1 MSKPERVGPIA
12 GLLALALLVVNLVA
26 TRESPTPDTP
36 TGKMVA
42 ELLDHRNAYVAS
54 AALIFA
60 QAILLLVFVVA
71 IAALCF
77 SGPARLRTSW
87 RGSRSCPQR
96 RGGGR
101 CTTGSPPCS
110 AGRNSRPS
118 WRKGAHST
126 YSSRW
131 YGLRRFSTS
140 CVDRSEPSCV
150 DRSESRAPAHSAHV
164 NGCPQPGGG
173 GSQVS
178 PQASTHSSRR
188 SQSRTALWCRP
199 SSSSSLHTDGL
210 RRCSRLSTATAT
222 RCHDPD
228 RVRGVGALVAP
239 FHCACARVRARI
251 KSGGRLTP
259 GNKAPCFDIRRR
271 GWVVSGRAI
280 R

>member
-12 GLLALALLVVNLVA
+12 GLLALALLVLNLVA

-110 AGRNSRPS
+110 
-118 WRKGAHST
+118 T
-126 YSSRW
+126 
-131 YGLRRFSTS
+131 
-140 CVDRSEPSCV
+140 
-150 DRSESRAPAHSAHV
+150 
-164 NGCPQPGGG
+164 
-173 GSQVS
+173 
-178 PQASTHSSRR
+178 
-188 SQSRTALWCRP
+188 
-199 SSSSSLHTDGL
+199 
-210 RRCSRLSTATAT
+210 
-222 RCHDPD
+222 
-228 RVRGVGALVAP
+228 LVAP